1 MFLVSFSLGTTV
13 SFYGMSMFPEWFE
26 ENIQMATLIAPTIE
40 FEHSTEFF
48 LLDGAKMTEIPELLV
63 SFNYL
68 EFNGPKT
75 NGE

>member
-1 MFLVSFSLGTTV
+1 
-13 SFYGMSMFPEWFE
+13 MFPEWYE

-48 LLDGAKMTEIPELLV
+48 LLDAAKMTEIPELLV

-68 EFNGPKT
+68 EMNGPKT